1 MDMRE
6 YEEFSLI
13 LESIRRG
20 IDKLIDKAK
29 KEPYT
34 MFFWSALSPDT
45 VSDDGSFL
53 VFQPAA
59 RVKSEPE
66 KYLLSNIGPEKA
78 VFYATYS
85 KINDIFYIGSCTYDH
100 D

>member
-6 YEEFSLI
+6 YEEFSLT

-34 MFFWSALSPDT
+34 EFFWSALSPDT
-45 VSDDGSFL
+45 ISDDGSFL
-53 VFQPAA
+53 KLRNCHA
-59 RVKSEPE
+59 E
-66 KYLLSNIGPEKA
+66 KDPVTYILSNIGPEKV
-78 VFYATYS
+78 VFSLVYS
-85 KINDIFYIGSCTYDH
+85 RANGIFYVGFCIYDH